1 MYHTLSLVVFCVVS
15 ILPPSVVHR
24 GRMVKWQLDKSLFSL
39 NHPNADLFHRSQ
51 WDPPGVTSLWY
62 VIYRITVALLMVA
75 GVVADIVNDSTTLGA
90 KWIIYMTS
98 QGILLLTVHYVIYA
112 IIVVQRRLA
121 PASPVRL
128 HTSDFDIVTSA
139 CVFIYRSVLVCP

>member
-1 MYHTLSLVVFCVVS
+1 M
-15 ILPPSVVHR
+15 I
-24 GRMVKWQLDKSLFSL
+24 KWQLDKSLFSL
-39 NHPNADLFHRSQ
+39 NHPNPDLFHQSQ

-75 GVVADIVNDSTTLGA
+75 GVVVVIVTRVSVA
-90 KWIIYMTS
+90 KWFIYMTS

-112 IIVVQRRLA
+112 IIVVQRGLA

-128 HTSDFDIVTSA
+128 HTSDFDIP
-139 CVFIYRSVLVCP
+139 YRLG